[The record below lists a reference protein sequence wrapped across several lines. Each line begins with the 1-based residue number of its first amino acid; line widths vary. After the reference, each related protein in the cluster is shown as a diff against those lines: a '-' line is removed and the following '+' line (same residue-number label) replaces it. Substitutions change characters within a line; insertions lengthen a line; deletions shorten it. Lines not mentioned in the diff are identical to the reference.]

1 MHKSIF
7 VNIIVSA
14 KLAVHALSAQL
25 QFRLNLQN
33 LNSLI
38 NVPTRYDILTTY
50 LLLYATL
57 KTKCRKKMKFWG
69 FVLAS

>member
-1 MHKSIF
+1 MYKSIF

-14 KLAVHALSAQL
+14 KLTLHALSAQL
-25 QFRLNLQN
+25 QFRLNLRN

-57 KTKCRKKMKFWG
+57 KTSVGRK
-69 FVLAS
+69 